1 MFAVVR
7 AVRTNAIAVVDDD
20 VTCHVPTVTCREHLL
35 RTARQYNTDA
45 LDGLSSLV
53 GYSINVQHRKLFTRF
68 YVDINQKSVMAAA
81 AAAARNSGE
90 YIVSVYCLNLIV
102 SLMLCSKPIV

>member
-1 MFAVVR
+1 VSRV
-7 AVRTNAIAVVDDD
+7 
-20 VTCHVPTVTCREHLL
+20 REHLL

-53 GYSINVQHRKLFTRF
+53 GYSINVEHRKLFTRF

-90 YIVSVYCLNLIV
+90 YFSLKSIV
-102 SLMLCSKPIV
+102 SLMLCSKPIDEVGCNRT